1 MTEEGGLLEA
11 NPIWT
16 SPYERHGARL
26 VPLRRS
32 AEQGLFCWRLGSSGL
47 LQHGIC
53 RSRLL
58 FWSASFGTGVS
69 ALSASLASFLRHF
82 ALLLCFMFF
91 YGGGGGDTAEGARVR
106 QGVQDGPPRAPLPP
120 ARAPKAPAPARP
132 PEGRLHGRHPQPPA
146 GVKTQVSSN

>member
-82 ALLLCFMFF
+82 ALLLFCFLLVFH
-91 YGGGGGDTAEGARVR
+91 GGVGALGWGAREIDR
-106 QGVQDGPPRAPLPP
+106 ALQMGPSKPSLPP
-120 ARAPKAPAPARP
+120 ARAQKAPALARP
-132 PEGRLHGRHPQPPA
+132 PEGRLR
-146 GVKTQVSSN
+146 

>member
-82 ALLLCFMFF
+82 ALLLFCLFSMEGWARW
-91 YGGGGGDTAEGARVR
+91 GGGGGFVFIF
-106 QGVQDGPPRAPLPP
+106 LF
-120 ARAPKAPAPARP
+120 
-132 PEGRLHGRHPQPPA
+132 RLVCWFVCWVG
-146 GVKTQVSSN
+146 GGGGGNNL